1 MLYIVKLRNQWKD
14 GKSYSLRIFCLG
26 PTTKKLSFWH
36 KSFICHL
43 HISQNTPCLSPELL
57 HNLGFLF
64 LLGIWVVR
72 REIED
77 NTYAK
82 FWGANKVYYGRYAH
96 GELTTLVWSRWLDD
110 GLVLFCVLTGVDFYS
125 VHKNANK
132 KNFRQYPAILTSWLV
147 SKAQFKHW
155 NFYVLNLIPII
166 IQVNH
171 SCSTVDSN
179 VLRCTM
185 VYTYI
190 TYHGKYVVVIMHQ
203 VWHIT
208 SLTFETKSLHNQ
220 NSHVYHSLCVE
231 LYRLDLID
239 SNIDLLMYLI
249 EGIRFS
255 TWKVQPLN
263 WA

>member
-1 MLYIVKLRNQWKD
+1 MLYTVKLRKQWKD

-36 KSFICHL
+36 KFFICHL
-43 HISQNTPCLSPELL
+43 HISQNTLCLPAELF
-57 HNLGFLF
+57 HKLGFFF
-64 LLGIWVVR
+64 LLGIWMVQS
-72 REIED
+72 EIED

-96 GELTTLVWSRWLDD
+96 GKLTTLVWSRWLDD
-110 GLVLFCVLTGVDFYS
+110 GLVLFCVLTDVDFYL

-132 KNFRQYPAILTSWLV
+132 KNFGQYPAILTSWLV

-171 SCSTVDSN
+171 SCST
-179 VLRCTM
+179 M
-185 VYTYI
+185 VYLYI
-190 TYHGKYVVVIMHQ
+190 TYHGKYIVVIMHQ

-208 SLTFETKSLHNQ
+208 SLPFETKSLHNQ
-220 NSHVYHSLCVE
+220 NSHVCHSLCFE
-231 LYRLDLID
+231 LHRLDLID
-239 SNIDLLMYLI
+239 SKIDLLMYLI
-249 EGIRFS
+249 EGIRLL

>member
-1 MLYIVKLRNQWKD
+1 MLYIVKLRKQWKD
-14 GKSYSLRIFCLG
+14 GKSYWLRIFCLG

-43 HISQNTPCLSPELL
+43 HISQNTPCLPPELL

-64 LLGIWVVR
+64 LLGIWVVQ

-132 KNFRQYPAILTSWLV
+132 KNFCQYPAILTSWLV
-147 SKAQFKHW
+147 SK
-155 NFYVLNLIPII
+155 
-166 IQVNH
+166 
-171 SCSTVDSN
+171 
-179 VLRCTM
+179 
-185 VYTYI
+185 
-190 TYHGKYVVVIMHQ
+190 G
-203 VWHIT
+203 
-208 SLTFETKSLHNQ
+208 
-220 NSHVYHSLCVE
+220 
-231 LYRLDLID
+231 
-239 SNIDLLMYLI
+239 
-249 EGIRFS
+249 
-255 TWKVQPLN
+255 
-263 WA
+263 

>member
-1 MLYIVKLRNQWKD
+1 M
-14 GKSYSLRIFCLG
+14 
-26 PTTKKLSFWH
+26 
-36 KSFICHL
+36 
-43 HISQNTPCLSPELL
+43 
-57 HNLGFLF
+57 
-64 LLGIWVVR
+64 
-72 REIED
+72 
-77 NTYAK
+77 
-82 FWGANKVYYGRYAH
+82 
-96 GELTTLVWSRWLDD
+96 LVWSRWLDD
-110 GLVLFCVLTGVDFYS
+110 GLVLFCVLTGVDFYL

-155 NFYVLNLIPII
+155 NFYVLNLIIPII

-171 SCSTVDSN
+171 SCSTVDSD
-179 VLRCTM
+179 VLQCTM
-185 VYTYI
+185 VYMYI
-190 TYHGKYVVVIMHQ
+190 AYHGKYIVVIMHQ

-208 SLTFETKSLHNQ
+208 SLMFETKSLLNQ

-255 TWKVQPLN
+255 TWNV
-263 WA
+263 